1 MLFATGDPGGYRVVG
16 FWSCTLNYES
26 RFTYGVGVRVRVK
39 VQVRAVLFAT
49 GDPERVISY
58 WVLELSF
65 QLWG

>member
-1 MLFATGDPGGYRVVG
+1 MVVG